1 MTQTADNN
9 VGLNSGWLSGAS
21 GWKAGTDNNFI
32 LLGRLVQPNVISDS
46 VAVPPGSPAAGD
58 AYIVA
63 AGASGAWAT
72 KVGQIAIWSGAS
84 LAVPAWVFAAPLN
97 GWETFVVSTGRW
109 NSYTGAAWAASRGRG
124 ANKPVG
130 VGAIAGAI
138 LTVDLTKGAAFDVTL
153 TANITTFT
161 ISGPAA
167 APDATIFKLRVR
179 QDATGG
185 RTLALPAGTKTPA
198 AAGYV
203 PSAAANAIDLLEF
216 ASYDAGATW
225 YLVASKA
232 FA

>member
-9 VGLNSGWLSGAS
+9 LGLNSGYPSGAS
-21 GWKAGTDNNFI
+21 GWKAGVDNNFM

-46 VAVPPGSPAAGD
+46 VTAPPGSPAAGD
-58 AYIVA
+58 AYIVPT
-63 AGASGAWAT
+63 GASGAWASKT
-72 KVGQIAIWSGAS
+72 NQIAIWSGAA
-84 LAVPAWVFAAPLN
+84 LVTPAWVFAVPLN

-109 NSYTGAAWAASRGRG
+109 NGYTGTAWVASRSRG

-130 VGAIAGAI
+130 LGVIASTT

-153 TANITTFT
+153 TANIATFNIT
-161 ISGPAA
+161 GPAA
-167 APDATIFKLRVR
+167 SPDVTSFRLRVR

-203 PSAAANAIDLLEF
+203 PSTAANAIDLLEF
-216 ASYDAGATW
+216 VSYDAGTTW

>member
-9 VGLNSGWLSGAS
+9 VGLNSGYLAGAS
-21 GWKAGTDNNFI
+21 GWKAGVDNNFI

-46 VAVPPGSPAAGD
+46 VTAPPGSPAAGD
-58 AYIVA
+58 AYILPTGSTGVWA
-63 AGASGAWAT
+63 ANIG
-72 KVGQIAIWSGAS
+72 KIAIWSGAV
-84 LAVPAWVFAAPLN
+84 LATPVWVYAVPLN

-109 NSYTGAAWAASRGRG
+109 NSYNGAAWVTSRGRG
-124 ANKPVG
+124 ANRPVG
-130 VGAIAGAI
+130 VGAIAGAV
-138 LTVDLTKGAAFDVTL
+138 LTLDLTKGSAFDITL

-161 ISGPAA
+161 IANPAA
-167 APDATIFKLRVR
+167 SPDVTSFRLRVR
-179 QDATGG
+179 QDATGS

-203 PSAAANAIDLLEF
+203 PSTAANAIDLLEF
-216 ASYDAGATW
+216 TSYDAGTTW